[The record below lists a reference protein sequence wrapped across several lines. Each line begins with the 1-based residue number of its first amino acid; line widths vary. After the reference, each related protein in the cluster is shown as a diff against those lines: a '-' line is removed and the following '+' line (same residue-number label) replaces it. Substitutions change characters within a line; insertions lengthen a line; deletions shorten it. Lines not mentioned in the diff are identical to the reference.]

1 MFLNLLLLN
10 SQNIV
15 LSVLHFASNFLEK
28 QMLLIVI
35 FIYIELHPYGRV
47 YNSFLTLFNL
57 FSMILWCIYKIKQ
70 EYYEY
75 MNYREINKF
84 IGTESFNIL

>member
-10 SQNIV
+10 SQNII

-28 QMLLIVI
+28 QMLLIAI
-35 FIYIELHPYGRV
+35 FIYIELRPYGRV
-47 YNSFLTLFNL
+47 HNSFLTLFNL

-75 MNYREINKF
+75 NHREIIKF
-84 IGTESFNIL
+84 IGTESFSIL